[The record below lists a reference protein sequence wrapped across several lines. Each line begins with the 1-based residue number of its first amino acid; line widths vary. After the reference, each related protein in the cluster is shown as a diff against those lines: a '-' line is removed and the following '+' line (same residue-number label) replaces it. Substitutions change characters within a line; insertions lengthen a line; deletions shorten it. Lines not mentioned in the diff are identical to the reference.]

1 MSIQQ
6 IVQGIAERIILVLL
20 KYMNVVEGQTF
31 LKRIC
36 LENDILEKQ
45 EIIILK

>member
-6 IVQGIAERIILVLL
+6 MVQGIAERIILVLL
-20 KYMNVVEGQTF
+20 KYMDVVEGQTF

-36 LENDILEKQ
+36 LENNVLQKQ
-45 EIIILK
+45 EIIIMK

>member
-6 IVQGIAERIILVLL
+6 IVQGIAERIILVLI
-20 KYMNVVEGQTF
+20 KHMDVVEGQTF

-36 LENDILEKQ
+36 LENNVLEKQ
-45 EIIILK
+45 EIIIMK

>member
-1 MSIQQ
+1 MNIQQ

-20 KYMNVVEGQTF
+20 KYMDVVEGQTF

-36 LENDILEKQ
+36 LENNVLEKR
-45 EIIILK
+45 EIILMK